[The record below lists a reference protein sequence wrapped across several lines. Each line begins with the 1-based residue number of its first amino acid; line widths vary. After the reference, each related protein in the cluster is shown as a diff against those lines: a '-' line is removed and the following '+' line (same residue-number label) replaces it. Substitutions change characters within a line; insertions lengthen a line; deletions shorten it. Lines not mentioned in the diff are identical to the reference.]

1 MSDVN
6 FVVVGAGIS
15 GLAVADGLIR
25 AGRSVRVF
33 EAGPTLGGRIR
44 SVEVP
49 GGHADLGPTWFWPGE
64 QRVARLVD
72 EFGLTIHD
80 QWATGDA
87 LVAADGVVRRLDR
100 PVMPPSYRFTNGA
113 VGLIDGLA
121 GRLPSGTV
129 TVDCPVTRIERAD
142 DHVTVHTTQG
152 PSTAEAVIAAVPPSL
167 AMDSGMIDPDHLEP
181 LVAEAASSI
190 PVWMGGVTK
199 AVAIYPE
206 PFWRHLG
213 LSGTAFGPDQPFGE
227 VHDMSGP
234 DGTPAML
241 FGFGQAPLADPVG
254 AFAEQLTALFGPK
267 AAQPAQVLVV
277 DWGQQPFTAPTR
289 LGHTNRY
296 DLYGSPHLTKPSWAG
311 RLHWAS
317 TETATTAPGHIEGAL
332 AAAERTLGAFLTPRA
347 SLRSRPVR
355 PDDVAS
361 LDGEDTDRRRDERP
375 GGDRCQPR
383 RCAEP

>member
-1 MSDVN
+1 VSDVN
-6 FVVVGAGIS
+6 VVVVGAGIS

-49 GGHADLGPTWFWPGE
+49 GGCVDLGPTWFWPGE
-64 QRVARLVD
+64 QRIARLVE
-72 EFGLTIHD
+72 EFGLTVHD
-80 QWATGDA
+80 QWTTGDA
-87 LVAADGVVRRLDR
+87 LVAADGTVRRLDR

-113 VGLIDGLA
+113 IGLVDGLTK
-121 GRLPSGTV
+121 RLPSGTV
-129 TVDCPVTRIERAD
+129 TVDCPVTQIERAN
-142 DHVTVHTTQG
+142 DHVTVHTSG
-152 PSTAEAVIAAVPPSL
+152 GAWTAGAVIIAVPPSL

-206 PFWRHLG
+206 PFWRRLG
-213 LSGTAFGPDQPFGE
+213 LSGTAFGPGQPFGE

-241 FGFGQAPLADPVG
+241 FGFSQGSLSDPAG
-254 AFAEQLTALFGPK
+254 AFVDQLATLFGPE
-267 AAQPAQVLVV
+267 AAAPEQVLVV
-277 DWGQQPFTAPTR
+277 DWGQQPFTTPTR

-296 DLYGSPHLTKPSWAG
+296 DLYGSPHLTTPSWAG

-332 AAAERTLGAFLTPRA
+332 AAAERTLAALLTP
-347 SLRSRPVR
+347 
-355 PDDVAS
+355 
-361 LDGEDTDRRRDERP
+361 
-375 GGDRCQPR
+375 
-383 RCAEP
+383 

>member
-1 MSDVN
+1 
-6 FVVVGAGIS
+6 
-15 GLAVADGLIR
+15 
-25 AGRSVRVF
+25 
-33 EAGPTLGGRIR
+33 
-44 SVEVP
+44 
-49 GGHADLGPTWFWPGE
+49 
-64 QRVARLVD
+64 
-72 EFGLTIHD
+72 
-80 QWATGDA
+80 
-87 LVAADGVVRRLDR
+87 
-100 PVMPPSYRFTNGA
+100 MPPSYRFTNGA

-332 AAAERTLGAFLTPRA
+332 AAAERTLGAFLTP
-347 SLRSRPVR
+347 
-355 PDDVAS
+355 
-361 LDGEDTDRRRDERP
+361 
-375 GGDRCQPR
+375 
-383 RCAEP
+383 